1 MKKKTKILFASLL
14 LGASF
19 ATVATG
25 CKGLKGDYE
34 LTNFTVDASNVT
46 LSYEIGDTV
55 DLSGLV
61 MKATFSD
68 DETKT
73 VALTD
78 VKIYLGNE
86 DITSN
91 LSKITES
98 AGNKQLKIVYTSEYG
113 EKSKML
119 TITVNAE
126 QIVLDAIDTFNKPAF
141 LVAYKDQLDKASND
155 KNSTASE
162 AVFFKNN
169 MDEYYIVGD
178 DNAFKVLPVAEALD
192 FDTGDITSLTN
203 VTVNSTVKVL
213 VDNAY
218 QTLTK
223 SNKEGAEY
231 TYEYYQGETLLLTE
245 VASKNEFYFA
255 PSAVGKIFNISI
267 LPDATVYDVDSDTDA
282 IVLPVQVVD
291 GYNVYNTK
299 QLAVLDNSAR
309 QSWLEKKSQAGVA
322 GVNTNGVVLHSTMAL
337 TVEDIPDDYYYTLPD
352 NYNVKYVENGVSKT
366 PEEWGMTR
374 TFLKQHYDNYAT
386 NPEQDPY
393 GCEDYVFIYQ
403 RIIGA
408 GQTFNFYGNYF
419 EVDAS
424 AIPLVCAFKAD
435 RDTNGNT
442 YVNIDGKDSHYD
454 TYYGDDFSNAVLFH
468 VIGQVQTWTCGNGHT
483 TASEEPLAVCPET
496 GCGEAVTGSEE
507 GETFFFDNLAIKG
520 NAQSKQLIVD
530 VQNTENAVKDC
541 LVYAGSIILT
551 RLNNGKAKLDNVRNY
566 NFFIP
571 FMASKGTEI
580 EYNRTKCYDSFQNA
594 IFVWGNSNVK
604 VNNSIFK
611 RAGGPLVIL
620 NHDFPDDSDE
630 SLAIPHMTISSD
642 SVMYSALT
650 GTELWFKSVDATAIM
665 PKFIVMDAL
674 FAMGGKTIYN
684 GRKASE
690 VLSATPTIGDGKM
703 NIVALL
709 MRDATG
715 ATEAI
720 ASTIAQGSLFYGD
733 DLTDTNAPR
742 LDRMTDSVLGQTIR
756 ALLNP
761 TGTDDIDKLPPVFNI
776 GNQVF
781 FFDGTTI
788 RDTSMV
794 DATNAFKSAVS
805 TANYVSVNQGGISI
819 LFELSPL
826 VMDVQP

>member
-78 VKIYLGNE
+78 VKIYLENE

-113 EKSKML
+113 EKSKTL

-126 QIVLDAIDTFNKPAF
+126 EIVLDAIDTFNKPAF
-141 LVAYKDQLDKASND
+141 LVAYQDQLDEASND
-155 KNSTASE
+155 KNSKASE

-169 MDEYYIVGD
+169 MDEYYMVGD

-192 FDTGDITSLTN
+192 FDTGDITALTS
-203 VTVNSTVKVL
+203 VTVKSTVKVL
-213 VDNAY
+213 VGNAY
-218 QTLTK
+218 ETLTK

-245 VASKNEFYFA
+245 YASKNEFQFA
-255 PSAVGKIFNISI
+255 PSAVGSIFNISV
-267 LPDATVYDVDSDTDA
+267 LPDDTVYDVDSDTDA
-282 IVLPVQVVD
+282 IVLAVQVVD

-309 QSWLEKKSQAGVA
+309 VSWVEKKGQAGVA
-322 GVNTNGVVLHSTMAL
+322 NVNTNGVILHSTMAL
-337 TVEDIPDDYYYTLPD
+337 TLDDIPDDYYYTLPD
-352 NYNVKYVENGVSKT
+352 NYNVKYVDENGVSKT

-424 AIPLVCAFKAD
+424 ALPLVCAFKAN
-435 RDTNGNT
+435 RDTAGNT
-442 YVNIDGKDSHYD
+442 YENNEDINE
-454 TYYGDDFSNAVLFH
+454 TYYGNDFSNAVLFH
-468 VIGQVQTWTCGNGHT
+468 VMGQVQTWTCGNGHT

-520 NAQSKQLIVD
+520 NAQSKQLSVD
-530 VQNTENAVKDC
+530 VQKTENAVQDKEC

-594 IFVWGNSNVK
+594 IFAWGNSNIT

-620 NHDFPDDSDE
+620 NHDFPDNSDE

-650 GTELWFKSVDATAIM
+650 GTELWFKSVGATAIM
-665 PKFIVMDAL
+665 PKFIEMDGL
-674 FAMGGKTIYN
+674 FASGGKTIYN
-684 GRKASE
+684 GRKLSD
-690 VLSATPTIGDGKM
+690 VLGATPTIGDGKM

-709 MRDATG
+709 MRDASD
-715 ATEAI
+715 AI
-720 ASTIAQGSLFYGD
+720 TALGSTMAEGSLLYGD
-733 DLTDTNAPR
+733 PTDATAPR
-742 LDRMTDSVLGQTIR
+742 LDRMKDTVLGETIR
-756 ALLNP
+756 ELLNP
-761 TGTDDIDKLPPVFNI
+761 TGTDDINNLPPVFNI
-776 GNQVF
+776 GGQVF

-788 RDTSMV
+788 RDTSMA
-794 DATNAFKSAVS
+794 DATNPFKAAVAS
-805 TANYVSVNQGGISI
+805 ANYVSVNQGGISI

-826 VMDVQP
+826 VMDV